1 MVEHCTI
8 DAYKVRCCRVL
19 HCISILKTLHNSL
32 VLYIFTG
39 DAEDP
44 GQVYYWGPFFILKKV
59 TLNYYII
66 QPKVDKSSRGQMDNS
81 LMRTLLPIS

>member
-1 MVEHCTI
+1 MVEYCTI

-39 DAEDP
+39 DADDP
-44 GQVYYWGPFFILKKV
+44 YCRRYGRVWL
-59 TLNYYII
+59 
-66 QPKVDKSSRGQMDNS
+66 
-81 LMRTLLPIS
+81 